1 VETGSMNSWRAQVS
15 IVSEVAPIEIRSVGD
30 LVRITRETCRSDNI
44 IRWFRGHREAH
55 WEVRPSLW
63 RNYSPEDERNFTNR
77 FRTRAALRRPAAPPA
92 DDYAAW
98 LSLMQ
103 HYGLPTRLLD
113 WSRSPLIAA
122 YFAVAS
128 YIKQDAP
135 LADAAIWMLN
145 PHSMN
150 YHFRGDDLTFPID
163 SSTAHEMLEP
173 AFKLRPKDDGDV
185 LAVMAVEHDMRMF
198 VQQGAFT
205 IHAARDA
212 LNTRPGHSRYLVPLL
227 IPASAVKNMAWE
239 IYACGFRRGDLFPD
253 LANLAL
259 EMTGAP

>member
-1 VETGSMNSWRAQVS
+1 LHLT
-15 IVSEVAPIEIRSVGD
+15 SEVDPIEIGSVGE
-30 LVRITRETCRSDNI
+30 LVTFVAETCDSDNR

-63 RNYSPEDERNFTNR
+63 RQYSPEAERNFTNR
-77 FRTRAALRRPAAPPA
+77 FRARAALRRPAAPTA

-113 WSRSPLIAA
+113 WSRSPLVAA

-128 YIKQDAP
+128 YQRKDTAP
-135 LADAAIWMLN
+135 ADAVIWMLD
-145 PHSMN
+145 PHLMN
-150 YHFRGDDLTFPID
+150 ARFHDNDLTFPID
-163 SSTAHEMLEP
+163 STTARKMLEP
-173 AFKLRPKDDGDV
+173 AFKERETDDGDV

-205 IHAARDA
+205 IHASRDA
-212 LNTRPGHSRYLVPLL
+212 LNARQGHSSYLKPLL
-227 IPASAVKNMAWE
+227 IPATAVRKVASE
-239 IYACGFRRGDLFPD
+239 IFACGFRRGDLFPD
-253 LANLAL
+253 LANLAD
-259 EMTGAP
+259 EIRGMP